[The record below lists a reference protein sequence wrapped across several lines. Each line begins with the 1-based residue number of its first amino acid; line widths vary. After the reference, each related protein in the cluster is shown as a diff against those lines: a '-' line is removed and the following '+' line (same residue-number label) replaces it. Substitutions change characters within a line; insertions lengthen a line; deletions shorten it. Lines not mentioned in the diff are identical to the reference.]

1 MNPRAL
7 RTLLA
12 AGLLFT
18 VGACDG
24 SSSTTD
30 GDAPILLED
39 AQLYACDGSTVS
51 LLDWVKAHEV
61 SYIGFAAG
69 WCGAC
74 KEEVPRLNDELV
86 APNGDEVG
94 VSQIIMEDVNADAPT
109 EALCAGWKEDLEADY
124 DILIDK
130 DGALLEPFFGG
141 GPISQLP
148 VHLIVTG
155 DGVIRY
161 QLAADLPTD
170 IADKVTLWLSE

>member
-1 MNPRAL
+1 MMTRAL
-7 RTLLA
+7 PSLLIAATLL
-12 AGLLFT
+12 LLP
-18 VGACDG
+18 ACDG
-24 SSSTTD
+24 SSTTT
-30 GDAPILLED
+30 GDDAQVLLED

-94 VSQIIMEDVNADAPT
+94 VSQIIMEDVDANTPT
-109 EALCAGWKEDLEADY
+109 EALCTGWKEDLDADY